1 MGDDIDDE
9 YFDFSA
15 SNGEEIVADLI
26 DSEGL
31 SAKSGFQVNEGD
43 ATLSLKDNDAELST
57 STGKRRAE
65 LKSGE
70 EEETSQKKKKKKK
83 KDKPPSAQS
92 NSQLLITTGRTI
104 TSRPLPAHCAFF
116 NAAYLPT
123 LAEAGF
129 QGVEG
134 LTVDK
139 FVGTPIQ
146 STTKIEDLDSQFLSF
161 LRLHLLPPHK
171 GGNKRLK
178 NWRSPSPLATIIS
191 SSAKRSCEILKILK
205 GLNVRVGKLFSKN
218 MKKED
223 QIAMLTSNAY
233 PICCGTPSRILALL
247 EHGALSFEKTEL
259 VVMDCKEDGKGFN
272 VITLKD
278 TRGEV
283 CRLVKGFVEGVEGCK
298 ISLY

>member
-146 STTKIEDLDSQFLSF
+146 STTKIEGERTIIIVEGKERKNENKKTKGTNVPHPPYNCSSQISILSS
-161 LRLHLLPPHK
+161 
-171 GGNKRLK
+171 
-178 NWRSPSPLATIIS
+178 SPSSVSTSFPLTKAATS
-191 SSAKRSCEILKILK
+191 
-205 GLNVRVGKLFSKN
+205 V
-218 MKKED
+218 
-223 QIAMLTSNAY
+223 
-233 PICCGTPSRILALL
+233 
-247 EHGALSFEKTEL
+247 
-259 VVMDCKEDGKGFN
+259 
-272 VITLKD
+272 
-278 TRGEV
+278 
-283 CRLVKGFVEGVEGCK
+283 
-298 ISLY
+298 

>member
-65 LKSGE
+65 LSADLKSGALTGE
-70 EEETSQKKKKKKK
+70 EDETSQKKKKKKK

-146 STTKIEDLDSQFLSF
+146 STTKIEGERTITIVEGKERKTKTKTRKRTALTFHTSLTTVLPRSRFSVP
-161 LRLHLLPPHK
+161 LLPPSPPPPPSQ
-171 GGNKRLK
+171 RRQQAAK
-178 NWRSPSPLATIIS
+178 N
-191 SSAKRSCEILKILK
+191 
-205 GLNVRVGKLFSKN
+205 
-218 MKKED
+218 
-223 QIAMLTSNAY
+223 
-233 PICCGTPSRILALL
+233 LALPL
-247 EHGALSFEKTEL
+247 PPRLHNLQLRQEELRGPQDPQRPERPGRQALQQEHEKGRPGIHVDRERLPEMLRYAEQGSGVAGARGS
-259 VVMDCKEDGKGFN
+259 VVRED
-272 VITLKD
+272 
-278 TRGEV
+278 
-283 CRLVKGFVEGVEGCK
+283 
-298 ISLY
+298 